1 MPYEKG
7 TSLRLELLQV
17 CPNSPIPTS
26 TPVCEAIII
35 ESLGMTMSLVV
46 KVHVKLEPPSPGFT
60 AVLKLYD
67 RRFGT
72 TLRREVTGPSQKFE
86 PYPHTTAIEAAYR
99 DFIRKEDLGAF
110 LHDVEQENRA
120 SIWQVSPRDF
130 LDGSP
135 EGLAKYEAV
144 TWHMCQEYF
153 DRETRAYAKLSELQ
167 GKAIPRLY
175 AHVRLSLPQNNIVPC
190 PPDLLER
197 PEIRQYFEVKGIL
210 IELVDG
216 YELSAL
222 VESTTPPS
230 DPEKWQDIIQAAVD
244 RAHEVNC
251 HGVRMTDCSIYN
263 VVVDKQSHQPFIID
277 LAQCGFIE
285 EMYEDDEDEE
295 SSADEEAEDDD
306 QQGSEGGYAD
316 SLVVDPDPEVRYW
329 DSVRAVHNPG
339 AIGAV
344 IQKRL
349 GREKGVTITPKYPDY
364 DAIIAAI
371 RQKRE

>member
-1 MPYEKG
+1 
-7 TSLRLELLQV
+7 
-17 CPNSPIPTS
+17 
-26 TPVCEAIII
+26 
-35 ESLGMTMSLVV
+35 MSVVV

-72 TLRREVTGPSQKFE
+72 TFRREATEPGRKFE
-86 PYPHTTAIEAAYR
+86 PYLHTPSIEAAYC
-99 DFIRKEDLGAF
+99 DFIRKGHMGPF
-110 LHDVEQENRA
+110 LQEAEQENHT
-120 SIWQVSPRDF
+120 SILPVSPRDF

-135 EGLAKYEAV
+135 EGTAKYEA
-144 TWHMCQEYF
+144 TAWHMCQGYY
-153 DRETRAYAKLSELQ
+153 DRETRAYDKLSDLQ

-175 AHVRLSLPQNNIVPC
+175 AHVRLILPQDGLVPC

-197 PEIRQYFEVKGIL
+197 PEARRYFEVKGIL
-210 IELVDG
+210 MQLVDG

-230 DPEKWQDIIQAAVD
+230 DPERWQDIFQAAVD

-251 HGVRMTDCSIYN
+251 RDVRMTDCSIYN
-263 VVVDKQSHQPFIID
+263 VVVDKQSHQPFIVD
-277 LAQCGFIE
+277 LAQCAFLEDIYE
-285 EMYEDDEDEE
+285 EEEEEEDDEE

-329 DSVRAVHNPG
+329 DAVRAFNNPH
-339 AIGAV
+339 AIGGV

-349 GREKGVTITPKYPDY
+349 LREKRIKILTPNYPDY
-364 DAIIAAI
+364 DAIIAGI
-371 RQKRE
+371 RQRRE